1 MEEQFDTVDQTYRGN
16 IWCTPQERRDW
27 RLYVTELGDD
37 PKNHIEALD
46 MIRTAEEEDTV
57 ELLITSPGG
66 YCNIADMYLAA
77 IADSKAKIITRAIG
91 ECCSAATTI
100 FLAGHERVCD
110 DGCYF
115 MFHNV
120 QFGGIGGDS
129 ANVFGRTKFYERLFK
144 EKSYHQMAE
153 VLNKEELAELFD
165 RAGEVYLTAP
175 EMRQRLQNSE
185 RREELLDKFGE
196 GTLKLPEE
204 TVAGVW
210 DGQPGVVMKFGDGTM
225 MGHGVTV
232 NQEARGELTP
242 KEWWDLVIKNPLRG
256 TSTSTVSLP
265 FPETKVRSA
274 TEFEQGD
281 EFEITLDEGYR
292 KTFRLSTL
300 QPKDFAEYNHDEICE
315 MGLAFGIDLTD
326 FPYYMAV
333 DALIEEIQ
341 NGGGEQ

>member
-1 MEEQFDTVDQTYRGN
+1 MEEQDIIDPTYRGN
-16 IWCTPQERRDW
+16 IWCTPQERMDW

-57 ELLITSPGG
+57 EVLITSPGG

-77 IADSKAKIITRAIG
+77 FADSKAKIITRAIG

-120 QFGGIGGDS
+120 QFGGLGGDS

-165 RAGEVYLTAP
+165 RAGEVYLTAQ
-175 EMRQRLQNSE
+175 EMRQRLQNSA
-185 RREELLDKFGE
+185 RRKEITDRFGE
-196 GTLKLPEE
+196 GTLKVPEA
-204 TVAGVW
+204 VAGVW
-210 DGQPGVVMKFGDGTM
+210 DGNPGV
-225 MGHGVTV
+225 
-232 NQEARGELTP
+232 NINEEARDELTP
-242 KEWWDLVIKNPLRG
+242 GEWWELVTKNHRDAP
-256 TSTSTVSLP
+256 TDKVVDMP
-265 FPETKVRSA
+265 FPETKVKSA
-274 TEFEQGD
+274 EDFPQGD
-281 EFEITLDEGYR
+281 EFDITLDEGYK

-300 QPKDFAEYNHDEICE
+300 SPKDFDEYNMDEIE
-315 MGLAFGIDLTD
+315 EIGRAFGIDLDQSQNTRRE
-326 FPYYMAV
+326 AIEC
-333 DALIEEIQ
+333 LIEEIQ